1 MSSIKFLNIRSENF
15 LFKELT
21 MDITTRNNE
30 KNIEMTNNSNQNI
43 NDIPDETPIQRFY
56 YKTNIF
62 ITGGTGVDFFFYKL
76 WTFHKVFFNV
86 Y

>member
-56 YKTNIF
+56 
-62 ITGGTGVDFFFYKL
+62 
-76 WTFHKVFFNV
+76 
-86 Y
+86 